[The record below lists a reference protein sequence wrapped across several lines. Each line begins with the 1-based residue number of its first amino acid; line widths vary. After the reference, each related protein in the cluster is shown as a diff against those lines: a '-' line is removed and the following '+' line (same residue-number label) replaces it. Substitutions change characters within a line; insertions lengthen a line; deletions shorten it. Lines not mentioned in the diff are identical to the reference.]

1 MIKLILLGLGVAA
14 IIEGL
19 VLALAPL
26 RFEDLVKALSNM
38 TVEQRRLLGLAV
50 AVIGFFLVTLAGV

>member
-1 MIKLILLGLGVAA
+1 MIKLILLGLGIAA

-26 RFEDLVKALSNM
+26 RFEDLVKALSELS
-38 TVEQRRLLGLAV
+38 TEQRRWLGLGV
-50 AVIGFFLVTLAGV
+50 AIFGFVLIALSGM